1 MRLLHF
7 ADLHLGVENYGRT
20 DPATGL
26 HTRLSDFVSSFRFVI
41 DLALSEHVDA
51 VLFAGDAYK
60 TPTPS
65 PTWQREFAEQLQRL
79 NRAQIPAALIVGN
92 HDAPASFG
100 RATSVDIFSALEI
113 GNTHVIRRPALVS
126 IETPSGALQVAG
138 LPWPTRHFL
147 RADERYK
154 AFGADSLTE
163 TIQQMCGD
171 QIREFADAVD
181 EGVPSVLVA
190 HATAAD
196 ASYSGSERTAM
207 IGADPVLKT
216 GTLANPA
223 FDYVALGHIHRHQ
236 DLNPGQAPPVVY
248 SGSVD
253 RIDFGEEDDDKGCC
267 LVTIE
272 QKAEGRS
279 TTYEFVSTPA
289 RRFVTVDVDAD
300 EDQPDPTEAVLEALS
315 DVSVADAVVRIIYGV
330 SEGADGQRNLDSQRV
345 LDAMQ
350 SAYHVAGI
358 FPKQRALQR
367 LRRAAV
373 SEEMGLAQALDSYI
387 DNTPKLVGMRSQLQE
402 YAARLEG
409 QLEMSDA
416 DET

>member
-7 ADLHLGVENYGRT
+7 ADLHLGVENYGRM

-41 DLALSEHVDA
+41 DLALSERVDA

-65 PTWQREFAEQLQRL
+65 PTWQREFAGQLQRL
-79 NRAQIPAALIVGN
+79 NRAQIPAVLIVGN

-100 RATSVDIFSALEI
+100 RATSVDIFSALEV
-113 GNTHVIRRPALVS
+113 GNTYVIRTPTLLA
-126 IETPSGALQVAG
+126 IETPSGPLQVAG

-154 AFGADSLTE
+154 AFDADSLTK

-171 QIREFADAVD
+171 QIGEFADAVD

-236 DLNPGQAPPVVY
+236 NLNLGHAPPVVY

-279 TTYEFVSTPA
+279 TTYEFVRTPA

-315 DVSVADAVVRIIYGV
+315 DASIADAIVRIIYGV

-358 FPKQRALQR
+358 FPKQRAPQR

-373 SEEMGLAQALDSYI
+373 SEEMGLAQSLDSYI
-387 DNTPKLVGMRSQLQE
+387 DNTPKLEGMRSELQE
-402 YAARLEG
+402 YAARLDR